1 MNRRQAIAKATTDTT
16 VAADGL
22 LNPSQ
27 SSRFIQVAKDSSA
40 FGQAIRTEPVGTP
53 TGELNKLATA
63 ARLSR
68 KAVENADD
76 GYRAQPTFPTVPY
89 TTVKIRLPFE
99 VTEEVYEENIEKEAL
114 EAKLVNQFATQLGLD
129 LDDSDINGDT
139 AAGAGPDQA
148 FLQIKDGLTKKIDA
162 DAAVHDVDGS
172 AINAGAL
179 ALDHFFAAVG
189 AMPDKYVNG
198 GNLAWFMS
206 PSKALAWIES
216 LTDRTTG
223 AGDAA
228 IGGGGS
234 LAGNPLGIP
243 IVGSSNDVGSGLAG
257 IPFWPDNRIV
267 LANPKNF
274 IRTIFRQIK
283 RRRVTGETD
292 WELATRDKRGY
303 IFFVREGIV
312 IEESDA
318 VVNVHTLD

>member
-1 MNRRQAIAKATTDTT
+1 MNRRQAIAKATTDTA

-22 LNPSQ
+22 LLPSQ

-40 FGQAIRTEPVGTP
+40 FGQTIRTETVGTP
-53 TGELNKLATA
+53 TGELNKLATNS
-63 ARLSR
+63 RIIR

-76 GYRAQPTFPTVPY
+76 GYRAEPDFPTVPFA
-89 TTVKIRLPFE
+89 TVKIRLPFE

-114 EAKLVNQFATQLGLD
+114 EAKLVNQFATQMGLD

-148 FLQIKDGLTKKIDA
+148 FLQIKDGLVKQIDA
-162 DAAVHDVDGS
+162 DATVHDIDGS
-172 AINAGAL
+172 TINSGELDL
-179 ALDHFFAAVG
+179 AHFFAAVA

-198 GNLAWFMS
+198 GNLSWFMS
-206 PSKALAWIES
+206 PSKALAWIEA
-216 LTDRTTG
+216 LTSRATG

-234 LAGNPLGIP
+234 LAGSPLGIP
-243 IVGSSNDVGSGLAG
+243 IVGSGGSGLAG

-267 LANPKNF
+267 LAPAKNF
-274 IRTIFRQIK
+274 VRVLFRQIK

-303 IFFVREGIV
+303 IFFVREGAL
-312 IEESDA
+312 IEDGDA